1 MWSADRVPQQL
12 ARMGGDVLGGDVRAA
27 CNAGVER
34 SLCDGGG
41 DGRGDAR
48 VEGARDDV
56 GLVEFKVGDEGC
68 DGAGGVSIPAG
79 VRLFDFDSRIERLCH
94 HFYAVNGM
102 AERTVGIA
110 KRDAVNTV
118 ILYAFCMLKSRMV
131 IDLRNA

>member
-1 MWSADRVPQQL
+1 MRRCGRDLCRIDECGTEPYSKHRKGAAFATAAATVGATRGSRGL
-12 ARMGGDVLGGDVRAA
+12 AMMLV
-27 CNAGVER
+27 
-34 SLCDGGG
+34 SLSSKSGM
-41 DGRGDAR
+41 RDAMAPVVYPFLR
-48 VEGARDDV
+48 
-56 GLVEFKVGDEGC
+56 
-68 DGAGGVSIPAG
+68 G